1 MLQAGVLVQIDGS
14 HSMPGSSGCCT
25 ACSSNSQSPANCNE
39 RSMTIHHTSAQ
50 LRPVP
55 TAGCTLKSSLS
66 GTCREN
72 PAPTV
77 RRTSESPP
85 EGRYRE
91 NPAPTVRRTSESPAE
106 GRYRENPLPTVRC
119 ASESPSEGDVS
130 GGHEPSKSSG
140 PCVLDEPTRLASDPA
155 VPGRNSARTPAQ
167 NHHLGKE
174 DATTPPRALCSKS
187 YGSVPP
193 RPGPQA
199 TTPPT
204 GRQRKSRGRR

>member
-1 MLQAGVLVQIDGS
+1 MQIDGS

-66 GTCREN
+66 GTC
-72 PAPTV
+72 
-77 RRTSESPP
+77 
-85 EGRYRE
+85 RE